1 MLEKAG
7 WQDKNGDGMREKIL
21 SGDKEPTNL
30 EILLATSN
38 EDLPDLMQMG
48 ELIKEQWEKIGV
60 KTTLQQYEVEEL
72 KQKVIKSRK
81 YDALIFGEV
90 LSQSPDPYV
99 FWHSSQKK
107 DPGLNLA
114 AYENKEVD
122 KTLEDIRTT
131 SDLEKQ
137 KQYLYKFQELISEDA
152 PAVFVSFPYYLYGT
166 SKKVRNIET
175 SIISMPAK
183 RFAGI
188 EKWYI
193 ESKRVEKIN
202 Q

>member
-1 MLEKAG
+1 MEKAKEVLEKAG

-131 SDLEKQ
+131 SDLENKNNI
-137 KQYLYKFQELISEDA
+137 FIN
-152 PAVFVSFPYYLYGT
+152 F
-166 SKKVRNIET
+166 RN
-175 SIISMPAK
+175 
-183 RFAGI
+183 
-188 EKWYI
+188 
-193 ESKRVEKIN
+193 
-202 Q
+202 